1 MDSLALRDAL
11 ARLAINHRW
20 TWSAPLRKMWADLN
34 GGVLDRH
41 PVTIIGDLSLGEL
54 EELLDHDPVMELVA
68 VETDLLDEMMGST
81 TPPEIAYFSP
91 EFGLSDVVPQYSG
104 GLGILA
110 GDHLKAASELGMSLV
125 GVGLFYREGFF
136 RQRIDGGAQAEDYPP
151 VAPEDLGAVDT
162 GLTVTVPFPGRSV
175 VCRIWHMDV
184 GRTRLVL
191 LDTDVPEN
199 AAADRKITDRLYSGN
214 RQHRLEQELVLG
226 VGGTRALSA
235 LGWDLPVYHLNE
247 GHAGFLVLE
256 LIDRVIGDGDLAA
269 AVDAVRPG
277 LVFTTHTPVPAGI
290 DRFERELIKPYL
302 ALWAAHWGISVDRI
316 WELGA
321 DPVETKK
328 FFNMAALG
336 LRMSSDANGVSKL
349 HGKVSRQLFAGVGIG
364 DDIGSITNGVH
375 ARTWVAGHTQE
386 VFDRVLGTEWA
397 LGDPA
402 AWARIDDLSDSA
414 ITTIRR
420 DGSAKLSR
428 LVARTTGQALDPES
442 LIIGFARR
450 FATYKRATLLL
461 EHPERLAALLAD
473 DDRPVHFIFA
483 GKAHP
488 ADKAGKALLA
498 EIVAFSGSGQAR
510 GRFTFIPDY
519 GIEIARR
526 MYDGCDIWL
535 NTPVRP
541 REASG
546 TSGEKSALNGG
557 LNCSILDGWWA
568 EMYDGRNGWDIL
580 TSDAVDTAIR
590 DSEESAA
597 TLDRIEEIIAE
608 YHGDP
613 DAFISRVRHNWRS
626 LGPQVTA
633 TRMVAEYR
641 DRIYGPALSRVR

>member
-1 MDSLALRDAL
+1 
-11 ARLAINHRW
+11 
-20 TWSAPLRKMWADLN
+20 
-34 GGVLDRH
+34 
-41 PVTIIGDLSLGEL
+41 
-54 EELLDHDPVMELVA
+54 
-68 VETDLLDEMMGST
+68 
-81 TPPEIAYFSP
+81 
-91 EFGLSDVVPQYSG
+91 
-104 GLGILA
+104 
-110 GDHLKAASELGMSLV
+110 
-125 GVGLFYREGFF
+125 
-136 RQRIDGGAQAEDYPP
+136 
-151 VAPEDLGAVDT
+151 
-162 GLTVTVPFPGRSV
+162 
-175 VCRIWHMDV
+175 MDV

-199 AAADRKITDRLYSGN
+199 AAADRKITDRLYSGD
-214 RQHRLEQELVLG
+214 RQHRLEQELILG

-256 LIDRVIGDGDLAA
+256 LIDRAIENGDLAS

-290 DRFERELIKPYL
+290 DRFERKLIEPYL
-302 ALWAAHWGISVDRI
+302 ALWAAKWGIPVQAV

-321 DPVETKK
+321 DPVDTDKS
-328 FFNMAALG
+328 FNMAALG

-349 HGKVSRQLFAGVGIG
+349 HGEVSRQLFKGVGIG
-364 DDIGSITNGVH
+364 DNIGSITNGVH

-386 VFDRVLGTEWA
+386 VFDRVLGPGWA
-397 LGDPA
+397 LGDAA
-402 AWARIDDLSDSA
+402 AWDRVEDLSDAA

-420 DGSAKLSR
+420 DGSTKLAEV
-428 LVARTTGQALDPES
+428 VARTTGQTLDPDS

-461 EHPERLAALLAD
+461 EHRERLAALLAD
-473 DDRPVHFIFA
+473 EDRPVHFVFA

-498 EIVAFSGSGQAR
+498 EVVAFSRSAEAN

-568 EMYDGRNGWDIL
+568 EMFDGRNGWDIP
-580 TSDAVDTAIR
+580 TSEAKVDTRR
-590 DSEESAA
+590 DREESAA

-613 DAFISRVRHNWRS
+613 EAFISRVRHNWRS

-641 DRIYGPALSRVR
+641 DSIYGPALSRVR